1 MYDTITAQP
10 GAANQR
16 LLMALLL
23 RAKARI
29 ADGFT
34 AAATLARRAH
44 GFGADLAGRVRFFG
58 ITNVARAILATPLY
72 WARRAALVAGPAL
85 GRLRTPAALA
95 AALLASGR
103 VRHLVAG
110 LAGRLRQAASAASG
124 FVAARLAQAPGL
136 TGQMGRRVVA
146 GVARTGRALN
156 AAVRRFVAPLATRT
170 AIAVQ
175 VSRAVAGTRV
185 AMTLAVLAVGALA
198 PSNVLIGLAVVAVSG
213 LAWGAR
219 RTASPTSA
227 AESAPLR
234 DEPAVAEAVDGLS
247 PTEIAG
253 VYEAMLTLETAL
265 PEITAMLTAAAD
277 SSDAAVRLH
286 ADGLLAECRQQV
298 RHLAELVGELRG
310 KQPHSAAEAALT
322 VDAGTLLAKVTP
334 QLDALETR
342 VKEDP
347 STSTA
352 PNRATRRAA
361 TNQTRRQTKRQ
372 PAKRQPTPAAATA

>member
-1 MYDTITAQP
+1 MYDTITAQS
-10 GAANQR
+10 GAPNQR

-29 ADGFT
+29 ADGFN

-58 ITNVARAILATPLY
+58 VINVSRAILATPLY
-72 WARRAALVAGPAL
+72 WARRAALAAGPAL
-85 GRLRTPAALA
+85 GRLRTPAAIA

-103 VRHLVAG
+103 VRHLVAS
-110 LAGRLRQAASAASG
+110 LAGRLHQAASAASG
-124 FVAARLAQAPGL
+124 FVAGRLTRAPGL
-136 TGQMGRRVVA
+136 TGQMARRVVA
-146 GVARTGRALN
+146 DVAGTGRALN
-156 AAVRRFVAPLATRT
+156 AAVRRFAAPLATRT
-170 AIAVQ
+170 AIALQ

-185 AMTLAVLAVGALA
+185 ARTLAVLAVGALA

-213 LAWGAR
+213 LASGAR
-219 RTASPTSA
+219 RSASPTASA
-227 AESAPLR
+227 QSATVPG
-234 DEPAVAEAVDGLS
+234 EPAVAEAVDGLS

-265 PEITAMLTAAAD
+265 PEITVMLNAAAD
-277 SSDAAVRLH
+277 SVDPAVRLH

-298 RHLAELVGELRG
+298 RHLDELVGELRG
-310 KQPHSAAEAALT
+310 KEPHSAAEAALA
-322 VDAGTLLAKVTP
+322 VDAGALLAKVTP

-342 VKEDP
+342 AKEDP

-352 PNRATRRAA
+352 PNRAARRAA

-372 PAKRQPTPAAATA
+372 PAKREPTPAVATA